1 MVSVTNESVFG
12 ATSGPH
18 QTLAMNVFRAVE
30 NRVAIARA
38 ATTGVSAFIDSRGRI
53 VSKIVDARGVDLFVP
68 GILTWDVPLSRER
81 SFYTSHGDLFAQL
94 VAAAALVLVLCIGLR
109 LRPH

>member
-1 MVSVTNESVFG
+1 MPLPPLVNDTNFG
-12 ATSGPH
+12 PNLS
-18 QTLAMNVFRAVE
+18 
-30 NRVAIARA
+30 
-38 ATTGVSAFIDSRGRI
+38 RI